1 LKELESKNL
10 SEYFDIKGMDR
21 QVYYCAG
28 YLCHA
33 GQTAAS
39 RQKTV
44 GGKCIGSITSH
55 FASSSSD
62 IERLKRDLPSGLAD
76 LVDRRSVHGYLSYPN
91 LRFYSLVAKIEYC
104 YSKLATPDN
113 LMIFGGQAL
122 ATICN
127 AMTSHE
133 ILVDHFSSLYEDT
146 GFDDKQISIAFCFYV
161 KVYSNL
167 RLKDLCRKFNSRLH
181 KTTTVGLRQSLASKR
196 GKGKGRKAKK
206 RTRSKQPKEP
216 EPTEEELHDS
226 LVEIAE
232 TGITVEEDID
242 ANNSN

>member
-1 LKELESKNL
+1 
-10 SEYFDIKGMDR
+10 
-21 QVYYCAG
+21 
-28 YLCHA
+28 
-33 GQTAAS
+33 
-39 RQKTV
+39 
-44 GGKCIGSITSH
+44 
-55 FASSSSD
+55 
-62 IERLKRDLPSGLAD
+62 
-76 LVDRRSVHGYLSYPN
+76 
-91 LRFYSLVAKIEYC
+91 
-104 YSKLATPDN
+104 
-113 LMIFGGQAL
+113 
-122 ATICN
+122 
-127 AMTSHE
+127 
-133 ILVDHFSSLYEDT
+133 LYEDT

-181 KTTTVGLRQSLASKR
+181 KTTTVGLRQLLASKR

-206 RTRSKQPKEP
+206 RTRSKQPEEP